1 MTTAIILAGGLG
13 TRLRETVPGLPKPM
27 APIHGRPFLE
37 FQMDYWIQE
46 GVQKFIISVGY
57 LYQIIMDH
65 FGSCYQ
71 GIPVKYVIEKTP
83 LGTGGGMLLAAKEV
97 NEPFLL
103 LNGDTFFE
111 VNLEILL
118 KFHYTTNSDWT
129 FSLFRTNDVVRYM
142 GMDVSKE
149 GRILSLKSDNKQSEQ
164 LANGGVYLVNPS
176 VLKQFEPQIG
186 IKLSLEDGILPAIL
200 NINAVVSGIECQGNF
215 IDIGVPDDYFRASE
229 ILLQ

>member
-13 TRLRETVPGLPKPM
+13 TRLRETVPDLPKPM

-37 FQMDYWIQE
+37 FQMDYWIKQ

-71 GIPVKYVIEKTP
+71 GIPVEYVIEKTP

-111 VNLEILL
+111 VNLENLL
-118 KFHYTTNSDWT
+118 KFHHNKNSDWT
-129 FSLFRTNDVVRYM
+129 LSLFRTNDVVRYM
-142 GMDVSKE
+142 GTDVYKE

-176 VLKQFEPQIG
+176 VLKQFDPQSG

-200 NINAVVSGIECQGNF
+200 NTNAVVSGIECKGNF
-215 IDIGVPDDYFRASE
+215 IDIGVPDDYFRAPK